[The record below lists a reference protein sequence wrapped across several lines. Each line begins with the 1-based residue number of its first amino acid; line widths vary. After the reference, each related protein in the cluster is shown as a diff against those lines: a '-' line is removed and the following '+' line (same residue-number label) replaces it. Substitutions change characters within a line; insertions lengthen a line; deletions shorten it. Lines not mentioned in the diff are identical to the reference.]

1 MGALSKFM
9 KLPFMKSRL
18 LSVLASRQ
26 VIKTGYNHMIAVWYL
41 SVILQNI
48 LKGRMMDHLRNLTGS
63 GLDLWQCRSTGTQA
77 QSSS

>member
-9 KLPFMKSRL
+9 KFSFMKRRL
-18 LSVLASRQ
+18 LSVLANRQ
-26 VIKTGYNHMIAVWYL
+26 VIKTGYSHMIAVWYL

-48 LKGRMMDHLRNLTGS
+48 LKGKMMDHLRALTGL
-63 GLDLWQCRSTGTQA
+63 GLDLWYCRSAGTQA